1 MAFGNK
7 GTIDTSKQAEL
18 REARKNAMFSSAVGG
33 TQYPKNVL
41 VNVPLDLI
49 VMNPDNEKVFNMDAI
64 DQLAARIKKVGY
76 DNASPVSLFERPDGK
91 YELSAGHRRYMA
103 CKQLGMSTIPAVI
116 KADVSSAEKAEAL
129 LGSNM
134 YNRVLKFY
142 DYAKAIE
149 YYRDNVLIASGFR
162 GNVRKALC
170 EYFGITDTTLQR
182 YLSVLKLIPELT
194 ELTKDKEFP
203 SSVLGKAVSLS
214 EDLQHE
220 LHDEITKALADKK
233 ANDTKL
239 TERELLAMIAMVKQR
254 AEQKAKIEKNRA
266 IFESNSVNRIDDGAD
281 GMKPQVSKK
290 AEQIQTVADSN
301 ATSPEHVAGGYMA
314 LDGMEDQ
321 MPVMQV
327 TETKSAR
334 ESSVAQKPVTKK
346 RKVKKPDISTAV
358 SVLNNQ
364 IVAIDINDFDVSDKA
379 GTEKMIATMI
389 DNLSNLLTEVKN
401 R

>member
-1 MAFGNK
+1 
-7 GTIDTSKQAEL
+7 
-18 REARKNAMFSSAVGG
+18 
-33 TQYPKNVL
+33 
-41 VNVPLDLI
+41 
-49 VMNPDNEKVFNMDAI
+49 
-64 DQLAARIKKVGY
+64 
-76 DNASPVSLFERPDGK
+76 
-91 YELSAGHRRYMA
+91 
-103 CKQLGMSTIPAVI
+103 
-116 KADVSSAEKAEAL
+116 
-129 LGSNM
+129 
-134 YNRVLKFY
+134 
-142 DYAKAIE
+142 
-149 YYRDNVLIASGFR
+149 
-162 GNVRKALC
+162 
-170 EYFGITDTTLQR
+170 
-182 YLSVLKLIPELT
+182 LSVLKLIPELT

-266 IFESNSVNRIDDGAD
+266 IFESNSVNRIDEGAD
-281 GMKPQVSKK
+281 GMKPQVSIK

-327 TETKSAR
+327 TPTKSAR

>member
-149 YYRDNVLIASGFR
+149 YYRDNVLIASGFK

-182 YLSVLKLIPELT
+182 YLSVL
-194 ELTKDKEFP
+194 
-203 SSVLGKAVSLS
+203 
-214 EDLQHE
+214 
-220 LHDEITKALADKK
+220 
-233 ANDTKL
+233 NTKL

-281 GMKPQVSKK
+281 GMKPQVSIK

-301 ATSPEHVAGGYMA
+301 ATSPEHIAGGYMA

-327 TETKSAR
+327 TPTKSAR